1 MQLLWCA
8 ICYLCDA
15 LHSVIISEHIG
26 HLATAAIVSCAIC
39 RPCPWPYLPVQCSGH
54 LLLARYLKASPRSSL
69 SYDVSDRRKN
79 TVSIDRCALSRATVV
94 CAYTAMHL
102 RHVQVDS
109 MNLVV
114 KIGRSTSLQKV
125 KFF

>member
-39 RPCPWPYLPVQCSGH
+39 RPCPWPCLPVQCSGH
-54 LLLARYLKASPRSSL
+54 LLLARCEEVVASGNDFGGRNL
-69 SYDVSDRRKN
+69 G
-79 TVSIDRCALSRATVV
+79 TV
-94 CAYTAMHL
+94 
-102 RHVQVDS
+102 
-109 MNLVV
+109 
-114 KIGRSTSLQKV
+114 
-125 KFF
+125 